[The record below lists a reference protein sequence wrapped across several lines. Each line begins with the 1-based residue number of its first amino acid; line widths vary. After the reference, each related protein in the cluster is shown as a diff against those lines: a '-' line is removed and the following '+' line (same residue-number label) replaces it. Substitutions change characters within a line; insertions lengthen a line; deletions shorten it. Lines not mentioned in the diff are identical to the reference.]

1 MPLAWPK
8 LSSRGRS
15 GPHGTSRA
23 SSLLDSSPAWTC
35 AETTAA
41 AIAALKTW
49 QRTVSRRRA
58 IADLPS
64 DRLKD
69 IGHAK
74 APAPVLE
81 VKAGLITN
89 LMSVR

>member
-1 MPLAWPK
+1 MPRTWPK
-8 LSSRGRS
+8 FLREAEAAPTQPRDRRQSSIAR
-15 GPHGTSRA
+15 
-23 SSLLDSSPAWTC
+23 LLGLVLK
-35 AETTAA
+35 TTAA

-49 QRTVSRRRA
+49 RRTSSRRQA

-64 DRLKD
+64 DRVKD
-69 IGHAK
+69 VGHAE

-89 LMSVR
+89 LMSMR